1 MVQGVA
7 LELLC
12 RLLFTEGSNPSLS
25 VPLPNGTTLLTVI
38 YQIAIDNIIPTVRPF
53 DRDSLFR
60 IAVARKILEL

>member
-25 VPLPNGTTLLTVI
+25 VPSLLI
-38 YQIAIDNIIPTVRPF
+38 SQIERELRFP
-53 DRDSLFR
+53 
-60 IAVARKILEL
+60 RKIG